1 MLCLWV
7 GIARNFSKHQV
18 IIFLI
23 CTNLTKENIVEYCG
37 TWYETNHGH
46 FKAMFV
52 ELMSY
57 LYFDDGYL
65 KDEDY
70 DKGLG
75 KDVGVIDIGSI
86 IAMNDNVPNAYDGV

>member
-1 MLCLWV
+1 
-7 GIARNFSKHQV
+7 
-18 IIFLI
+18 
-23 CTNLTKENIVEYCG
+23 
-37 TWYETNHGH
+37 
-46 FKAMFV
+46 MFV